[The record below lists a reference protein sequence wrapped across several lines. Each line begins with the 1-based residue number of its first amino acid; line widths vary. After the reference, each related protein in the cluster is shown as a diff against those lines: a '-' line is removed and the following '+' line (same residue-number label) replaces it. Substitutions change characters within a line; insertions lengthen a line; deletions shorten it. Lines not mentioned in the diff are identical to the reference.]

1 MKETKIANLKK
12 GDWITDT
19 SSNFEARKGK
29 FAIARVKEFRVVF
42 DKAIWLDMDK
52 DIVEKRESNASI
64 GYDDLDE
71 EEITKLNRTDLKE
84 VNRVVTKLKIIDG
97 LKDESKL
104 QEEYD

>member
-1 MKETKIANLKK
+1 MRVTKISNLKK

-19 SSNFEARKGK
+19 GSNFRARKGK
-29 FAIARVKEFRVVF
+29 FAVGRVKEFTVVF
-42 DKAIWLDMDK
+42 DKAVWIDMDK
-52 DIVEKRESNASI
+52 DIVEKKEGNAFI

-71 EEITKLNRTDLKE
+71 EEITKLNRNDLKE

-104 QEEYD
+104 QEDYN